1 MARDWRTT
9 KTKTKREWS
18 TLQGTPTKKT
28 SSIPQPKCKKGI
40 RLKYGAQ
47 QSENI
52 GEKKPTVH
60 PLTQGMTV
68 PRHQSWSVSLHVSS
82 EVAGGDW
89 VGGIPPQRNAAPI
102 FSLLFHVM
110 FWPWA
115 LTVPWESRR
124 MSGGDKLGPWSH
136 WVKLPQCSN
145 RWPPC
150 CPSLALCSRHPT
162 FHWGNEEHS
171 SKLLP

>member
-18 TLQGTPTKKT
+18 TLQDTPTQKT

-52 GEKKPTVH
+52 GEKKPTVY

-68 PRHQSWSVSLHVSS
+68 PRHQSWSVSSCVIWGGWRGLGRRHSSS
-82 EVAGGDW
+82 EERSSYLLAAVSCHVLTMSSHSPLGEQEDVRRRQAGSLKPLGKTSPVLPTDDHH
-89 VGGIPPQRNAAPI
+89 AAP
-102 FSLLFHVM
+102 H
-110 FWPWA
+110 
-115 LTVPWESRR
+115 
-124 MSGGDKLGPWSH
+124 
-136 WVKLPQCSN
+136 
-145 RWPPC
+145 
-150 CPSLALCSRHPT
+150 
-162 FHWGNEEHS
+162 
-171 SKLLP
+171 